1 MAEVATPAPPL
12 ASRGLGAA
20 GWVALACV
28 ALLALCAA
36 VPGLL
41 APFEPLAIDPRGAF
55 APPSLAHP
63 FGTDDSGRDVRAD
76 SSRGAASR
84 ESMSASSRGQSFQ
97 SGGGR
102 SAGGGR
108 GGRR

>member
-28 ALLALCAA
+28 ALLALCAVA
-36 VPGLL
+36 PGLL

-55 APPSLAHP
+55 APPSPAHP
-63 FGTDDSGRDVRAD
+63 FGTDDSGRDVLSRVIFGARD
-76 SSRGAASR
+76 SLTIGPTA
-84 ESMSASSRGQSFQ
+84 
-97 SGGGR
+97 
-102 SAGGGR
+102 
-108 GGRR
+108 RR